1 MRAPRPSAGPF
12 GAPFMDEFNPCLDCG
27 ICCTHFR
34 ISFYWA
40 EADDAPGG
48 FVPAEMTEK
57 LNHTLRCMKGSN
69 QVPRRC
75 SALSGE
81 VGRQVACSI
90 YENRPTPCREFP
102 VYFRGRYAQPEVRR
116 APRHHRPAAAAAESA
131 AARGLIA
138 GYVSPAYPPR
148 GRPTAA
154 STSSGPCRRKPSI
167 WARSRTNSEPAQ
179 ASEFSDTSS
188 HFSRVRGTS
197 SSAPRLTSRL

>member
-1 MRAPRPSAGPF
+1 MRAPRPSAGPLR
-12 GAPFMDEFNPCLDCG
+12 ALLMDEFNPCLDCG

-75 SALSGE
+75 SALTGE
-81 VGRQVACSI
+81 VGRGVSCSI

-102 VYFRGRYAQPEVRR
+102 VYFEDGTPNPKCDELR
-116 APRHHRPAAAAAESA
+116 ATIGLPPLPQSPLPRAA
-131 AARGLIA
+131 
-138 GYVSPAYPPR
+138 
-148 GRPTAA
+148 
-154 STSSGPCRRKPSI
+154 
-167 WARSRTNSEPAQ
+167 
-179 ASEFSDTSS
+179 
-188 HFSRVRGTS
+188 
-197 SSAPRLTSRL
+197 